1 MIFLL
6 VIIYLAFISLGLPD
20 SLLGTAWPTIYTKF
34 GVQLSFAG
42 VLSFTVSLGTII
54 SSFFSAKIINRF
66 KTGLTTALS
75 VCLTAIALIGIS
87 FSVNFWMM
95 WIFCIPL
102 GLGAGS
108 VDAALNNYVALNF
121 KAKHMNWLHCFWGV
135 GVTISPLIMYF
146 WLNKNSWQLGYL
158 TVGLIQ
164 TVLVIVLF
172 LSLPVWKKGDRLQ
185 LQTEQDKIKSSK
197 SISLKEIIRIKG
209 AKPILL
215 AFFCYCALEITT
227 GLWGNSYLVISRG
240 VEVKTAASWVSIY
253 YFGITLGRLISGF
266 LTARIN
272 NKNLIRIGQIL
283 IVIGIVLL
291 FVPYIDI
298 FLCIGFFIIG
308 LGCAP
313 IYPSIIH
320 STPDNFGADI
330 SQSIMGIQM
339 ACAYIGS
346 TFVPPLFGLIG
357 EYISM
362 SLLPVFLLLLCII
375 MIIMVEFVNRAKK
388 SSKTVSLK

>member
-1 MIFLL
+1 MAFLL

-34 GVQLSFAG
+34 GVPISFAG
-42 VLSFTVSLGTII
+42 ILSFTVSLGTII
-54 SSFFSAKIINRF
+54 SSLFSAKIIRRF

-75 VCLTAIALIGIS
+75 VSLTAIALICIS

-95 WIFCIPL
+95 LIFCIPL

-108 VDAALNNYVALNF
+108 VDAALNNYVALKF
-121 KAKHMNWLHCFWGV
+121 KAKHMNWLHCFWGI
-135 GVTISPLIMYF
+135 GVTVSPLIMYF
-146 WLNKNSWQLGYL
+146 WLNKNLWQFGYL
-158 TVGLIQ
+158 TIGLIQ
-164 TVLVIVLF
+164 TLLVIILF
-172 LSLPVWKKGDRLQ
+172 FTLPMWRKGSKVKTDK
-185 LQTEQDKIKSSK
+185 EQDQTKIDKV
-197 SISLKEIIRIKG
+197 ISFKEIIRIKG
-209 AKPILL
+209 AKPILF
-215 AFFCYCALEITT
+215 AFFCYCALEITA

-240 VEVKTAASWVSIY
+240 IEVKTAASWVSIY

-272 NKNLIRIGQIL
+272 NKNLIRIGQVLIL
-283 IVIGIVLL
+283 IGIVLL
-291 FVPYIDI
+291 FVPYGDI
-298 FLCIGFFIIG
+298 VLCIGLFVIG

-320 STPDNFGADI
+320 STPDNFGSDI

-339 ACAYIGS
+339 ACAYVGS

-362 SLLPVFLLLLCII
+362 SLLPVFLLLLCVVMVI
-375 MIIMVEFVNRAKK
+375 MIELVNRAKK
-388 SSKTVSLK
+388 TSRKIDD